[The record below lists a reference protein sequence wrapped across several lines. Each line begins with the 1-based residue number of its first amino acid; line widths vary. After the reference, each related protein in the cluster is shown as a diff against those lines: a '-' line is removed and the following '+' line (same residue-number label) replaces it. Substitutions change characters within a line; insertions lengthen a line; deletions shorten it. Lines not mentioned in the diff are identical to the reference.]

1 MVARAIKNLREKY
14 QLPLTAEG
22 MIADIPMSRRRLHDA
37 FLRTIGRSVADEL
50 TRLRIG
56 HAKRRLAESDTKLSM
71 LSQECGFSSQARLV
85 IVFSKS
91 TGMTPGEYRHAFNPA
106 FSKSPKP
113 GRPRSPKT

>member
-1 MVARAIKNLREKY
+1 
-14 QLPLTAEG
+14 
-22 MIADIPMSRRRLHDA
+22 
-37 FLRTIGRSVADEL
+37 
-50 TRLRIG
+50 
-56 HAKRRLAESDTKLSM
+56 M